1 MRETAVEPIV
11 NGDDASLAEQVWR
24 NAAEDPDAVQFVR
37 PDPDP
42 RSWPVRRSGR
52 GGALPVTC
60 RQFRDDVLAV
70 ARGLLAAGVAHG
82 DRIGLLSRT
91 RYEWTLVDYALWS
104 VGAVTVPIYDTSSAD
119 QIRWILD
126 DSGAIGCVV
135 ETADHAVTVAD
146 LRRDLPQFR
155 QTWRIDA
162 GELIELA
169 ARGRAVDAAEVDS
182 RRRAVTG
189 ADVATIVYTSGTTGP
204 PKGCVLT
211 HRNISADIGN
221 ATAVLPQ
228 LLHPGASTV
237 LFLPLA
243 HAFARLIQV
252 GMVHTRA
259 TMVHSADVSAVL
271 DQLRRFR
278 PTFILAVPRM
288 FEKMHDQARHTAE
301 DANRGWLFSL
311 GETVALRYSRALD
324 TTRGPGAPLRLAH
337 LLFDLVGYRRLRAA
351 LGGRCRMA
359 IVGGAPLGE
368 RLGHFFRGAGITV
381 LEGYGLTETSP
392 ALTAN
397 LPTAMRIGTV
407 GRPLPGVRIR
417 IADDGEVHARG
428 EVVFPGYWN
437 NPEATREALIEDG
450 WLRTGDLGQLDDDGF
465 LRITGRTKEIMVTA
479 AGKNLA
485 PAPIEER
492 IRAHPLVSQ
501 VMLVG
506 DGRPYVAALVTV
518 DPQAWQRWR
527 DQHGHSGASVSALRE
542 SPQLRGEI
550 QQAVDRANRT
560 VSHAEQVKTFRILP
574 RDLTE
579 ADGELTPTLKIKRD
593 AVQKHFADDVAAL
606 YRGH

>member
-11 NGDDASLAEQVWR
+11 SGDDVGLAEQVWR

-60 RQFRDDVLAV
+60 RQFRDDVVAV
-70 ARGLLAAGVAHG
+70 ARGFVAAGIAHG
-82 DRIGLLSRT
+82 DRVGLLSRT

-104 VGAVTVPIYDTSSAD
+104 IGAVTVPIYDTSSPE
-119 QIRWILD
+119 QIRWMLG
-126 DSGAIGCVV
+126 DSGAVGCVL
-135 ETADHAVTVAD
+135 ETADHAFSVAD
-146 LRRDLPQFR
+146 LRSELPELR

-162 GELIELA
+162 GDLIELV
-169 ARGRAVDAAEVDS
+169 ARGRAVDVTEVDA
-182 RRRAVTG
+182 RRAAVTG
-189 ADVATIVYTSGTTGP
+189 ADIATIVYTSGTTGP
-204 PKGCVLT
+204 PKGCVLA
-211 HRNISADIGN
+211 HRNLSADIGN
-221 ATAVLPQ
+221 ATAVLPE

-243 HAFARLIQV
+243 HAFARLIQI
-252 GMVHTRA
+252 GMVHNRA
-259 TMVHSADVSAVL
+259 TMVHSADISGVL
-271 DQLRRFR
+271 DQLRRFK

-301 DANRGWLFSL
+301 DAHRGWLFGL
-311 GETVALRYSRALD
+311 AERTAVRYSRALD
-324 TTRGPGAPLRLAH
+324 TARGPGKLLRLAH
-337 LLFDLVGYRRLRAA
+337 LVFDLAAYRRMRAA

-417 IADDGEVHARG
+417 IADDGEVLARG
-428 EVVFPGYWN
+428 EVVFGGYWN
-437 NPEATREALIEDG
+437 NPEATRKALTDDG
-450 WLRTGDLGQLDDDGF
+450 WLRTGDLGKLDDDGF

-501 VMLVG
+501 VMLVA

-518 DPQAWQRWR
+518 DPQAWTRWR
-527 DQHGHSGASVSALRE
+527 EQHGHPGASVSALRDNPE
-542 SPQLRGEI
+542 LRAEI
-550 QQAVDRANRT
+550 QVAIDRANRS
-560 VSHAEQVKTFRILP
+560 VSRAEQVKTFRILH

-579 ADGELTPTLKIKRD
+579 VDGELTPTLKIKRE
-593 AVQKHFADDVAAL
+593 AVQNHFADEVAAL
-606 YRGH
+606 YHGH